1 MGRAVMEQ
9 KSSSQWWHHV
19 VALLLGYVAAGI
31 TYEIIPLV
39 LAYPVG
45 MLSVAT
51 RSSFFSLCVLRGVGT
66 LAAIVVWVIVYR
78 RCEIGGSGHD
88 GPPVRSSRGGNENDM
103 LWSCPA
109 V

>member
-1 MGRAVMEQ
+1 MEQ

-39 LAYPVG
+39 LAYPVD

-51 RSSFFSLCVLRGVGT
+51 RSSFFSLGVLRGVGT
-66 LAAIVVWVIVYR
+66 LAAIVVWLIVYR
-78 RCEIGGSGHD
+78 DAKSVEADMMGRQFD
-88 GPPVRSSRGGNENDM
+88 LRGEATTENDL